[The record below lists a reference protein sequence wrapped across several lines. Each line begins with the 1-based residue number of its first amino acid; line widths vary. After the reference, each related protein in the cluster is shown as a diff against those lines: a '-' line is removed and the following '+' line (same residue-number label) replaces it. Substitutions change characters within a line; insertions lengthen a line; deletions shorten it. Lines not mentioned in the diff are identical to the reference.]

1 MKKKKRFWDPKQD
14 DMDENGAKKDLC
26 TKLSRKKSSERSCT
40 KNFGKMMVQ
49 IRRPWNLRWCEHQ
62 SLWLLSIYKKVMK

>member
-26 TKLSRKKSSERSCT
+26 TKLTRKRLRERSCT
-40 KNFGKMMVQ
+40 KNFDKIMDQ
-49 IRRPWNLRWCEHQ
+49 IRQP
-62 SLWLLSIYKKVMK
+62 